1 MIPLSEDFNCD
12 NCFNYSG
19 GVLLGTM
26 RKLWFFL
33 IFFTLIPLISPF
45 ADTPGELYS
54 RAESRY
60 KNGSYEL
67 SLKLYRDLVREYPLS
82 QYVPEAAFR
91 IAVIQIY
98 TGDYTG
104 AQKSFDDIEK
114 RYGYR
119 GFSRDIPFWKGI
131 IHYRKGEF
139 QDAEEQF
146 EEYLQSGKSEYLKEA
161 VIYKARSEYELSEI
175 SSAVETVS
183 LLKNSSFA
191 FEEDPSLFSF
201 YLYLL
206 EQNGEYSDV
215 ISLSGTVPF
224 DKWKPLYRDR
234 VKLSLAESLYKTGDT
249 QKAEELY
256 ESIISSA
263 PDIASVALI
272 RLFTLYKGT
281 VEKQKEILSKA
292 QLVLSG
298 YPDLINNFYI
308 HIGIESYKTGDY
320 RVAGSYLGR
329 VWNSRKD
336 KSVNYLVPL
345 YLALIK
351 GSEKDYSG
359 AEEYIRTFLEEGGD
373 RKEEILYT
381 LSDLCMKD
389 ENWDY
394 AVKLLPE
401 LLNSFPESKL
411 YSRTSWMYAY
421 ALYRKGS
428 YRESLAVIDSVV
440 SGGKGGILE
449 DSFIRLKIKNL
460 MKTGKKA
467 EAVSLLEEYI
477 PLHPDNMNA
486 KLDYIILSFQ
496 RSDYEK
502 LLEMYKN
509 MKDSPAVSLPGNSRS
524 FLLSSYI
531 AGITMIGERRSRE
544 GIVLLGSIDKKYLV
558 ENDLESIY
566 PFIAYYTGWAYY
578 SMADYASA
586 AEWLSVVTDQYSDS
600 SLYTDALYLAG
611 WASYLLQDYVKAAGF
626 FAQYSKSAEAAARGK
641 GAFYYGKSMLAGG
654 RLEEAELL
662 FQNIYTSFPK
672 DSYADDALYRHAQIL
687 EQLGQKEKAVSLYE
701 RLFKNYPRSV
711 LAEEGMYKIGELY
724 FKKGDYKQA
733 RLSFYNYRSRYPSG
747 KLVDASLYW
756 GGLCALKL
764 GERYGALLLWEKL
777 ANNYPDSSFRSEVL
791 RKTASIYSD
800 EGEYGKALE
809 YYSEYMISYPDDA
822 EAFSV
827 KREIEKLKL
836 LASGLGEREA
846 TLLVI
851 IEDKTLKRK
860 EGREAAIELASLYLY
875 NDRNKWEDAL
885 NLLDKVSSMQE
896 TDADTAGR
904 AQYYIGE
911 YYSKKHMYADAVKS
925 FISAASTNPSDRDLA
940 AISLYR
946 AAENAGYAGDK
957 TSAEKMV
964 NLLNL
969 KFPTSQW
976 SVEGK
981 KLLEGLSR

>member
-1 MIPLSEDFNCD
+1 M
-12 NCFNYSG
+12 
-19 GVLLGTM
+19 
-26 RKLWFFL
+26 WFFL
-33 IFFTLIPLISPF
+33 IFFSLISFVSAF
-45 ADTPGELYS
+45 ADTPAELYS

-60 KNGSYEL
+60 KKGSYEL

-91 IAVIQIY
+91 IGVIQVY
-98 TGDYTG
+98 TGDYAG
-104 AQKSFDDIEK
+104 AEKSFNDIEK

-139 QDAEEQF
+139 QEAEKQF
-146 EEYLQSGKSEYLKEA
+146 EQYLQSGKREYLKEA
-161 VIYKARSEYELSEI
+161 VVYKARSEYELSEI
-175 SSAVETVS
+175 SRAVETVS
-183 LLKNSSFA
+183 VLKGSIYT

-206 EQNGEYSDV
+206 EQNGNYSDV
-215 ISLSGTVPF
+215 ISLSSTVQI
-224 DKWKPLYRDR
+224 DTWKGLYRDR

-249 QKAEELY
+249 QKARELY
-256 ESIISSA
+256 ESIISST

-272 RLFTLYKGT
+272 RLFTLSKGD

-308 HIGIESYKTGDY
+308 HIGIESYKRGDY
-320 RVAGSYLGR
+320 GVAGAYLSR
-329 VWNSRKD
+329 VWNSRKE
-336 KSVNYLVPL
+336 KPVNYLVPL
-345 YLALIK
+345 YLALLK
-351 GSEKDYSG
+351 GAEKDYSG
-359 AEEYIRTFLEEGGD
+359 GEVYLRTFLKEGGE

-381 LSDLCMKD
+381 LSDLCLKD
-389 ENWDY
+389 EDWDC
-394 AVKLLPE
+394 AVELLPDM
-401 LLNSFPESKL
+401 LNSFPESKL

-428 YRESLAVIDSVV
+428 YRESLTVIDSVT
-440 SGGKGGILE
+440 SSGKGGTLQ
-449 DSFIRLKIKNL
+449 DSLIRLKIKNL
-460 MKTGKKA
+460 MKRGRKS

-486 KLDYIILSFQ
+486 RLDYIILSFQ
-496 RSDYEK
+496 LSDYRN

-509 MKDSPAVSLPGNSRS
+509 MKSSPAVLLKGNSKS

-531 AGITMIGERRSRE
+531 AGITMIGEKRSRE
-544 GIVLLGSIDKKYLV
+544 GIALLGSIDKKYLL

-566 PFIAYYTGWAYY
+566 PYIAYYTGWAYY
-578 SMADYASA
+578 SMSDYSG
-586 AEWLSVVTDQYSDS
+586 AEKWFSEVIGEYTDSP
-600 SLYTDALYLAG
+600 LYADALYLAG
-611 WASYLLQDYVKAAGF
+611 WASYLQQDFAKAADF
-626 FAQYSKSAEAAARGK
+626 FAQYSKHAEAADRGR
-641 GAFYYGKSMLAGG
+641 GAYYYGKSMLADG
-654 RLEEAELL
+654 RPEEAELI

-687 EQLGQKEKAVSLYE
+687 EQLGQTEEAVLLYE
-701 RLFKNYPRSV
+701 RLFKDYPRSV

-724 FKKGDYKQA
+724 FKKGDYTQA
-733 RLSFYNYRSRYPSG
+733 RLSFYKYRSRYPSG

-764 GERYGALLLWEKL
+764 EERYGALLLWEKL
-777 ANNYPDSSFRSEVL
+777 VNNYPDSSFRSEVL
-791 RKTASIYSD
+791 RETASIYSD

-809 YYSEYMISYPDDA
+809 YYSEYMLSYPDET
-822 EAFSV
+822 EASSV

-846 TLLVI
+846 TLLVA
-851 IEDKTLKRK
+851 IEDKTLKKK

-875 NDRNKWEDAL
+875 NDKNKWENAL
-885 NLLDKVSSMQE
+885 SLLNKVAAMRE

-911 YYSKKHMYADAVKS
+911 YYSKKHLYADAVKA
-925 FISAASTNPSDRDLA
+925 FIKAASMNPSDRDLA

-976 SVEGK
+976 SLEGT
-981 KLLEGLSR
+981 KLLEGLNR